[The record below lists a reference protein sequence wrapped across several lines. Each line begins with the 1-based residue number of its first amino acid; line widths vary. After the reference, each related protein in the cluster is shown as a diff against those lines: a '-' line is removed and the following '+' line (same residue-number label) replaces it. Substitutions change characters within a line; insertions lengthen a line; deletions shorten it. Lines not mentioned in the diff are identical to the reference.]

1 MNRAGDN
8 PATAASGFAFHSGRP
23 VRNTFSPMAIDSN
36 PGAETARATEECVWR
51 VDEESGCKVRTGY
64 GAERVHFRL
73 PVERHFLAED
83 RNKVIVLFG
92 GFTWKHERLIAAILR
107 RGGYRCQQLPTPDL
121 AALALGKEFGNNG
134 QCNPTYFTI
143 GNLIKFLRSL
153 EEQGWS
159 RREIVESYIFFTAGS
174 CGPCRFGM
182 YESEYRLALE
192 NAGYSGF
199 RLVLY
204 QAEQA
209 IKAAAENTGL
219 QFTVDFNLG
228 ALNML
233 FLGDVMNDLIYR
245 IRPYEIVPGSTDLAV
260 DEAVDK
266 LAHFLENRRHF
277 EILERLPR
285 PAANIVARSR
295 RLKGFLNVTGKVLD
309 HLYSRTFVAEM
320 QSARERLGEL
330 EVDHTRVKPVV
341 KIVGEFWAQLTEGD
355 GNFNMF
361 AFLEREGAQVHIES
375 ISGWIS
381 YLLYQSRAGM
391 EARKGLEYRY
401 NDAHW
406 WELRKI
412 AANRWGYRRKWL
424 LLRGSEM
431 AWERLYARTAR
442 RMGGITPPLVS
453 QRELAR
459 IAHPFYHSLARG
471 GEGHL
476 EVGKN
481 VYYTTNKLC
490 HMVLALKP
498 FGCMPSSQSDGVQ
511 SAVVNRFPEMT
522 FLPIETAGEGE
533 INAYSRVQM
542 ALGEARARARVEF
555 EAALDST
562 GHSLDAI
569 REYAGAHRKL
579 RNPFYPFPR
588 QPGIAGAA
596 ANFVMHV
603 GRLMDGREQ
612 MARLPGER

>member
-1 MNRAGDN
+1 
-8 PATAASGFAFHSGRP
+8 
-23 VRNTFSPMAIDSN
+23 
-36 PGAETARATEECVWR
+36 
-51 VDEESGCKVRTGY
+51 
-64 GAERVHFRL
+64 
-73 PVERHFLAED
+73 
-83 RNKVIVLFG
+83 
-92 GFTWKHERLIAAILR
+92 
-107 RGGYRCQQLPTPDL
+107 
-121 AALALGKEFGNNG
+121 
-134 QCNPTYFTI
+134 
-143 GNLIKFLRSL
+143 
-153 EEQGWS
+153 
-159 RREIVESYIFFTAGS
+159 
-174 CGPCRFGM
+174 
-182 YESEYRLALE
+182 
-192 NAGYSGF
+192 
-199 RLVLY
+199 
-204 QAEQA
+204 
-209 IKAAAENTGL
+209 
-219 QFTVDFNLG
+219 
-228 ALNML
+228 ML

-459 IAHPFYHSLARG
+459 LAHPFYHSLARG

-542 ALGEARARARVEF
+542 ALGEARARARDGVRSGARF
-555 EAALDST
+555 HGPLAGCDQRVCRGASATCAAPFILFPAS
-562 GHSLDAI
+562 
-569 REYAGAHRKL
+569 REL
-579 RNPFYPFPR
+579 P
-588 QPGIAGAA
+588 
-596 ANFVMHV
+596 
-603 GRLMDGREQ
+603 
-612 MARLPGER
+612 ARRRTL

>member
-1 MNRAGDN
+1 M
-8 PATAASGFAFHSGRP
+8 TTAFHPAVESAG
-23 VRNTFSPMAIDSN
+23 
-36 PGAETARATEECVWR
+36 ATEPCAGRAIAREDGSASPR
-51 VDEESGCKVRTGY
+51 IR
-64 GAERVHFRL
+64 HFRA

-83 RNKVIVLFG
+83 RDKVTVLFG

-107 RGGYRCQQLPTPDL
+107 RGGYRCQRLPTPDL
-121 AALALGKEFGNNG
+121 EAFALGKEFGNNG

-143 GNLIKFLRSL
+143 GSLIQFLRSL
-153 EEQGWS
+153 EEQGRS

-192 NAGYSGF
+192 NAGYAGF

-209 IKAAAENTGL
+209 IKAAAKNTGL

-233 FLGDVMNDLIYR
+233 FLGDMANDLSYR
-245 IRPYEIVPGSTDLAV
+245 IRPFETVPGSTDRAIGEVV
-260 DEAVDK
+260 DRFAD
-266 LAHFLENRRHF
+266 FLERRPHF
-277 EILERLPR
+277 EISARQPR
-285 PAANIVARSR
+285 PAARLVAQSR
-295 RLKGFLNVTGKVLD
+295 RLKGFLNVAGKAAD
-309 HLYSRTFVAEM
+309 HLFSREFAEETRL
-320 QSARERLGEL
+320 AHERLDAV

-361 AFLEREGAQVHIES
+361 SFLESEGAQLHVES
-375 ISGWIS
+375 ISGWIA
-381 YLLYQSRAGM
+381 YLLYQSRTGM
-391 EARKGLEYRY
+391 EARKGLEDRY
-401 NDAHW
+401 MDARW

-412 AANRWGYRRKWL
+412 AANRWGYRCKWL
-424 LLRGSEM
+424 LLRTSEW
-431 AWERLYARTAR
+431 AWAHLYARTAR
-442 RMGGITPPLVS
+442 RMGGLTPPLVS

-459 IAHPFYHSLARG
+459 LAHPFYHSLARG

-481 VYYTTNKLC
+481 VYYSTNRLC

-511 SAVVNRFPEMT
+511 SAVVNRFPEMI
-522 FLPIETAGEGE
+522 FLPVETSGEGA

-542 ALGEARARARVEF
+542 ALGDARARARAEF
-555 EAALDST
+555 DAALAST

-569 REYAGAHRKL
+569 RAYAGRHRPL
-579 RNPFYPFPR
+579 RSPFYPFPR
-588 QPGIAGAA
+588 RQGVAGEA
-596 ANFVMHV
+596 ANFVLHV
-603 GRLMDGREQ
+603 GRLIDGKERL
-612 MARLPGER
+612 ASLPGKP